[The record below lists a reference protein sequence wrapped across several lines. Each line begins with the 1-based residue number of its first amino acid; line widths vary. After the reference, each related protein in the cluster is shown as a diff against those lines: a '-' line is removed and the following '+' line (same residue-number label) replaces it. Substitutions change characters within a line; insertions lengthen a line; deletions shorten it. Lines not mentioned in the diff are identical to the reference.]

1 MSGVDSGEARI
12 AAPDLE
18 PQPCIPTNAPVNGTA
33 ARALDLLRVAF
44 GEDAGF
50 RDGQLEAVRA
60 LVDERR
66 RVLVVERTGW
76 GKSVVYFLATRLLR
90 DQGLGP
96 TILISPL
103 LSLMRDQ
110 LRTAARVG
118 VTAAT
123 INSANPD
130 DWNEIEEQLRRDE
143 LDILL
148 VSPER
153 LANERFRRL
162 IGEIPRGIGLFV
174 VDEAHC
180 VSDWGH
186 DFRPDYRRIE
196 RIVALLPPNVPL
208 LATTATANDRVIA
221 DVSEQLGDEI
231 VVIRGP
237 LARDSLRLQVI
248 ELPDQAAR
256 LAWLAQHL
264 PHLPGTGIVY
274 TLTIADAE
282 RVSRWLIEHGI
293 DARAYHGQLQPEERQ
308 ALEERLL
315 ANDVKALVATV
326 ALGMGFDKSDLGF
339 VIHYQRPGS
348 AVAYYQQIGRA
359 GRELE
364 DAVVVLLAGVEDDEI
379 IDFFI
384 RGAFPGADVL
394 NAVIKAI
401 EDSDE
406 GLSVLGVEA
415 KVNVPHM
422 KVEQALHLLEVEG
435 AVYKQG
441 PRYVRSVAP
450 WEADLPRVERVTA
463 ERRAEQTRMQ
473 EFLATDACY
482 MEFLARELDDPHA
495 MPCGRCA
502 NCAGAFLPDT
512 VDRALMQEAITF
524 LKRGYR
530 PIPPRKQWP
539 SGIEQRRGRI
549 RPELQLEEGRSLSIY
564 NDAGWGKLVAEAKYG
579 DEAFPH
585 ELVDAVVEMLE
596 TNWQPDPPPGWVT
609 AVPSLRHPELVSG
622 FARRL
627 ADRLGLPY
635 REALLKVRETR
646 PQKAMENSA
655 QQVTNIIDTF
665 EVDIGHVVRDTP
677 VLLVDD
683 IVDSGWSLTVCGVKL
698 REAGAGPVF
707 PVTLATASLRS

>member
-1 MSGVDSGEARI
+1 M
-12 AAPDLE
+12 
-18 PQPCIPTNAPVNGTA
+18 NGTA
-33 ARALDLLRVAF
+33 ARAVDLLRTAF
-44 GEDAGF
+44 GANACF
-50 RDGQLEAVRA
+50 RDGQLDAVLA
-60 LVDERR
+60 LVDEKR

-90 DQGLGP
+90 DDGLGP

-110 LRTAARVG
+110 LRTAARLG
-118 VTAAT
+118 VAAAT
-123 INSANPD
+123 INSANPA
-130 DWNEIEEQLRRDE
+130 DWSEIEERLRRDE
-143 LDILL
+143 IDILL

-162 IGEIPRGIGLFV
+162 VGEIPRGIGLFV

-180 VSDWGH
+180 ISDWGH

-196 RIVALLPPNVPL
+196 RIVALLPPTVPL

-256 LAWLAQHL
+256 LAWLAEHL
-264 PHLPGTGIVY
+264 PELPGSGIVY
-274 TLTIADAE
+274 TLTVADAE
-282 RVSRWLIEHGI
+282 RVSRWLIQHGI
-293 DARAYHGQLQPEERQ
+293 DACAYHGQLQPEERQ
-308 ALEERLL
+308 VLEERLL

-339 VIHYQRPGS
+339 VVHYQRPGS

-364 DAVVVLLAGVEDDEI
+364 DAVVVLLAGAEDDEI

-394 NAVIKAI
+394 NSVVEAI
-401 EDSDE
+401 EDSDQ
-406 GLSVLGVEA
+406 GLSVHGVEA
-415 KVNVPHM
+415 KLNVPHT
-422 KVEQALHLLEVEG
+422 KVEQAVHLLEVEG
-435 AVYKQG
+435 AVYKDG

-450 WEADLPRVERVTA
+450 WEPDLPRMERVTA

-473 EFLATDACY
+473 EFLATDGCY
-482 MEFLARELDDPHA
+482 MEFLARELDDPNA
-495 MPCGRCA
+495 RPCGRCA
-502 NCAGAFLPDT
+502 NCASAFLPDT

-530 PIPPRKQWP
+530 PIAPRKRWP
-539 SGIEQRRGRI
+539 PGLEVRRGNI
-549 RPELQLEEGRSLSIY
+549 RPDLQLEEGRSLSVY
-564 NDAGWGKLVAEAKYG
+564 NDAGWGRLVAEAKYG
-579 DEAFPH
+579 DEAFPD
-585 ELVDAVVEMLE
+585 ELVDAVVEMIE
-596 TNWQPDPPPGWVT
+596 TNWQPHPPPEWLT
-609 AVPSLRHPELVSG
+609 AVPSLREPELVSG
-622 FARRL
+622 FATRL

-635 REALLKVRETR
+635 RAALLKVRETR

-655 QQVTNIIDTF
+655 QQVTNIIGAF
-665 EVDIGHVVRDTP
+665 EVDIDEVVRDAP

-707 PVTLATASLRS
+707 PVALAAASLRS

>member
-1 MSGVDSGEARI
+1 MLWRPVKRELQLPTQAT
-12 AAPDLE
+12 PLE
-18 PQPCIPTNAPVNGTA
+18 IPTNTPVNGTE
-33 ARALDLLRVAF
+33 ARARDLLRVAF

-50 RDGQLEAVRA
+50 RDGQLEAVLA

-90 DQGLGP
+90 DRGLGP

-110 LRTAARVG
+110 LRTAARLG

-143 LDILL
+143 VDILL

-153 LANERFRRL
+153 LANERFRR
-162 IGEIPRGIGLFV
+162 IVGEIPRGIGLFV

-180 VSDWGH
+180 ISDWGH

-196 RIVALLPPNVPL
+196 RIVVLLPPNVPL
-208 LATTATANDRVIA
+208 LATTATANYRVIA
-221 DVSEQLGDEI
+221 DVCEQLGGKI

-248 ELPDQAAR
+248 ELLDQAAR
-256 LAWLAQHL
+256 LAWLAEQL
-264 PHLPGTGIVY
+264 PQLPGSGIVY
-274 TLTIADAE
+274 TLTVADAE
-282 RVSRWLIEHGI
+282 RVSRWLIEHDI
-293 DARAYHGQLQPEERQ
+293 DARAYHGQLLPDERQ

-339 VIHYQRPGS
+339 VVHYQRPGS

-359 GRELE
+359 GRELD

-384 RGAFPGADVL
+384 RSAFPGADVL
-394 NAVIKAI
+394 NSIVEAI

-406 GLSVLGVEA
+406 GLSILGVEA
-415 KVNVPHM
+415 KVNVPHT

-450 WEADLPRVERVTA
+450 WEPDVARMERVRA
-463 ERRAEQTRMQ
+463 ERRAEQIRMQ
-473 EFLATDACY
+473 EFLAIDGCY
-482 MEFLARELDDPHA
+482 MEFLARELDDPDA
-495 MPCGRCA
+495 RRCGKCA

-512 VDRALMQEAITF
+512 ADDVLMQEAITF

-530 PIPPRKQWP
+530 PITPRKQWP
-539 SGIEQRRGRI
+539 SGIYQRRGLIGPALR
-549 RPELQLEEGRSLSIY
+549 LEEGRSLSIY

-579 DEAFPH
+579 DEAFPD
-585 ELVDAVVEMLE
+585 ELVDAVAEMIE
-596 TNWQPDPPPGWVT
+596 TNWQPKPAPEWVT
-609 AVPSLRHPELVSG
+609 AVPSRRHPELVPG

-627 ADRLGLPY
+627 ADRLRLPY
-635 REALLKVRETR
+635 REALVKMRETR
-646 PQKAMENSA
+646 PQKMMENSA
-655 QQVTNIIDTF
+655 QQVTNIIDIF
-665 EVDIGHVVRDTP
+665 AVEAAKVVRDAP

-698 REAGAGPVF
+698 REAGAGTRRPGHTCDRF
-707 PVTLATASLRS
+707 TP